1 MAKEATPEQ
10 AEARRKARRLATAA
24 GKSWK
29 DLSKDDRRGFVREAR
44 KSMKSGAKADT
55 TTGAGAK
62 KLARTARAAAQKDGR
77 NWRELSK
84 QERHTY
90 LKQARAK

>member
-44 KSMKSGAKADT
+44 KSMKAGAKASVGT
-55 TTGAGAK
+55 K
-62 KLARTARAAAQKDGR
+62 NLARTARAAAQKDGR